1 MAIKPTGPGRTAPA
15 TTAPATTGP
24 ASTRSVVGTPSA
36 RFDAPQA
43 ASTVQGSA
51 PAKAPMQAI
60 AAQVATEVKQG
71 EVAPEDAY
79 DLVIERAVAQELPE
93 ASATVRSQ
101 KVLEAQLL
109 LAENPVF
116 REQLRIVFRGSG
128 VVLPD

>member
-1 MAIKPTGPGRTAPA
+1 
-15 TTAPATTGP
+15 
-24 ASTRSVVGTPSA
+24 
-36 RFDAPQA
+36 
-43 ASTVQGSA
+43 
-51 PAKAPMQAI
+51 MQAI

-79 DLVIERAVAQELPE
+79 DLVIERAVTQELPE
-93 ASATVRSQ
+93 ASATLRSQ